1 MKQKI
6 AVMLIMIMTVTIMF
20 SSFAYAEADKK
31 VGIKIEFDKKAYV
44 KGETAA
50 ATLTLTGL
58 SDEKEAG
65 LKLGAFETH
74 LKFDTNQLSYLSENS
89 GFDDGLFKTASSQD
103 LTKEFQVTTDYN
115 DIIVIA
121 FAYKPG
127 LSLDGVD
134 TNGNLKIGT
143 VKFTI
148 NDNASDKV
156 SDKIEIGFDESEKTY
171 VTELVQPDLSS
182 RFDITVP
189 QEDSTADIKNV
200 IAENASAT
208 FANNTVKGSIN
219 IRLSKGQ
226 GAILIAQLFDT
237 STGLTKGTVV
247 KPNLTAGTVVKPN
260 LTASANIN
268 DITFNNISD
277 KTNLMVKYYLWE
289 SFANMKALTTIQPI
303 EVQ

>member
-6 AVMLIMIMTVTIMF
+6 AVMLIMIMMATIMF
-20 SSFAYAEADKK
+20 SSFAYAEADNK
-31 VGIKIEFDKKAYV
+31 VGIKIEFDKKSYV
-44 KGETAA
+44 KGETAV
-50 ATLTLTGL
+50 ATLALTGL
-58 SDEKEAG
+58 SDEKDAG

-89 GFDDGLFKTASSQD
+89 GFDDGLFKTAASQD

-127 LSLDGVD
+127 LSLNSVD

-148 NDNASDKV
+148 NDNK

-182 RFDITVP
+182 KFDITVP

-200 IAENASAT
+200 IAENASAKFET
-208 FANNTVKGSIN
+208 DKVTASIN

-226 GAILIAQLFDT
+226 GAILIAQLYDNA
-237 STGLTKGTVV
+237 TGLTKGTVV
-247 KPNLTAGTVVKPN
+247 MPN

-268 DITFNNISD
+268 DITFNNILD
-277 KTNLMVKYYLWE
+277 KTNLTVKYYLWE

-303 EVQ
+303 AVQ

>member
-6 AVMLIMIMTVTIMF
+6 AVMLIMIMTATIMF

-58 SDEKEAG
+58 SDEKDAG

-74 LKFDTNQLSYLSENS
+74 LKFDKTKLTYKASVFETDLFS
-89 GFDDGLFKTASSQD
+89 GTESDK
-103 LTKEFQVTTDYN
+103 LTKEFQPTKDYAN
-115 DIIVIA
+115 VILVA
-121 FAYKPG
+121 FAYESG
-127 LSLDGVD
+127 ISLNSVD

-148 NDNASDKV
+148 NDKV

-182 RFDITVP
+182 KFDITVP

-200 IAENASAT
+200 IAENASAKFET
-208 FANNTVKGSIN
+208 NNTVKGSIN

-226 GAILIAQLFDT
+226 DAILIAQLYDKA
-237 STGLTKGTVV
+237 TGLTK
-247 KPNLTAGTVVKPN
+247 GTVVKPN

-277 KTNLMVKYYLWE
+277 KTNLTVKYYLWE
-289 SFANMKALTTIQPI
+289 SFANMKALTTIQST

>member
-6 AVMLIMIMTVTIMF
+6 AVMLIMIMTATIMF
-20 SSFAYAEADKK
+20 SSFAYAEADNK

-89 GFDDGLFKTASSQD
+89 GFADGLFKTASSQD

-148 NDNASDKV
+148 NDNV
-156 SDKIEIGFDESEKTY
+156 SKIEIGFDESEKTY

-182 RFDITVP
+182 KFDITVP

-200 IAENASAT
+200 IAENATAKFET
-208 FANNTVKGSIN
+208 DKVTASIN

-226 GAILIAQLFDT
+226 GAILIAQLYDT

-247 KPNLTAGTVVKPN
+247 KPNLMD
-260 LTASANIN
+260 SANIN

-277 KTNLMVKYYLWE
+277 KTNLTVKYYLWE

>member
-6 AVMLIMIMTVTIMF
+6 AVMLIMIMTATIMF
-20 SSFAYAEADKK
+20 SSFAYAEADNK

-74 LKFDTNQLSYLSENS
+74 LKFYTNQLSYLSENS
-89 GFDDGLFKTASSQD
+89 GFADELFKTASSQD

-148 NDNASDKV
+148 NDNV
-156 SDKIEIGFDESEKTY
+156 SKIEIGFDESEKTY

-182 RFDITVP
+182 KFDITVP

-200 IAENASAT
+200 IAENATAT
-208 FANNTVKGSIN
+208 FANNTVTGSIN

-226 GAILIAQLFDT
+226 GAILIAQLYDT

-247 KPNLTAGTVVKPN
+247 NPN

-268 DITFNNISD
+268 DITFNNISG
-277 KTNLMVKYYLWE
+277 KTNLTVKYYLWE

>member
-6 AVMLIMIMTVTIMF
+6 AVMLIMIMTATIMF
-20 SSFAYAEADKK
+20 SSFAYAEADNK

-89 GFDDGLFKTASSQD
+89 GFADGLFKTASSQD

-127 LSLDGVD
+127 LLLDGVD

-148 NDNASDKV
+148 NDNV

-171 VTELVQPDLSS
+171 VTELVKPDLSS
-182 RFDITVP
+182 KFDITVP

-208 FANNTVKGSIN
+208 FANNTVTGSIN

-226 GAILIAQLFDT
+226 GAILIAQLYDT

-247 KPNLTAGTVVKPN
+247 KPNLTS
-260 LTASANIN
+260 SANIN

-277 KTNLMVKYYLWE
+277 KTNLTVKYYLWE

-303 EVQ
+303 KVQ

>member
-6 AVMLIMIMTVTIMF
+6 AVMLIMIMTATIMF
-20 SSFAYAEADKK
+20 SSFAYAEADNK

-65 LKLGAFETH
+65 RKLGAFETH
-74 LKFDTNQLSYLSENS
+74 LKFDKTKLTYKASVFETDLFS
-89 GFDDGLFKTASSQD
+89 GTESDK
-103 LTKEFQVTTDYN
+103 LTKEFQPTKDYAN
-115 DIIVIA
+115 VILVA
-121 FAYKPG
+121 FAYESG
-127 LSLDGVD
+127 ISLNSVD

-148 NDNASDKV
+148 NDKV

-182 RFDITVP
+182 KFDITVP

-226 GAILIAQLFDT
+226 GAILIAQLYDT

-247 KPNLTAGTVVKPN
+247 NPN

-277 KTNLMVKYYLWE
+277 KTNLTVKYYLWE

>member
-89 GFDDGLFKTASSQD
+89 GFADGLFKTASSQD

-148 NDNASDKV
+148 NDKV
-156 SDKIEIGFDESEKTY
+156 SDKIEIGFEESEKTY

-182 RFDITVP
+182 KFDITVP

-208 FANNTVKGSIN
+208 FANNTVTGSIN

-226 GAILIAQLFDT
+226 GAILIAQLYDT

-247 KPNLTAGTVVKPN
+247 KPNLK
-260 LTASANIN
+260 ASANIN

-277 KTNLMVKYYLWE
+277 KTNLTVKYYLWE

>member
-6 AVMLIMIMTVTIMF
+6 AVMLIMIMTATIMF
-20 SSFAYAEADKK
+20 SSFAYAEADNN

-44 KGETAA
+44 KGEMAA

-58 SDEKEAG
+58 SDEKDAG

-89 GFDDGLFKTASSQD
+89 GFADGLFKAVASQD

-121 FAYKPG
+121 FAYKQG

-134 TNGNLKIGT
+134 ANGNLKIGT
-143 VKFTI
+143 VTFTI
-148 NDNASDKV
+148 NDNV
-156 SDKIEIGFDESEKTY
+156 SDKIEIGFQESADTY

-182 RFDITVP
+182 KFDITVP

-208 FANNTVKGSIN
+208 FANNTVTGSIN

-226 GAILIAQLFDT
+226 GAILIAQLYDKA
-237 STGLTKGTVV
+237 TGLTKGTVV
-247 KPNLTAGTVVKPN
+247 KPNLTAST
-260 LTASANIN
+260 TIN
-268 DITFNNISD
+268 EITFNKISD
-277 KTNLMVKYYLWE
+277 KKNLTVKYYLWE

>member
-1 MKQKI
+1 MKHKI
-6 AVMLIMIMTVTIMF
+6 AVMLIMIMTVTMIF
-20 SSFAYAEADKK
+20 SSFAYAEADNK

-89 GFDDGLFKTASSQD
+89 GFADGLFKAVASQD

-121 FAYKPG
+121 FAYKQG

-143 VKFTI
+143 VTFTI
-148 NDNASDKV
+148 KDTD
-156 SDKIEIGFDESEKTY
+156 SDKIEIGFQESADTY

-189 QEDSTADIKNV
+189 HKDSTADIKNV
-200 IAENASAT
+200 IAENASAKFET
-208 FANNTVKGSIN
+208 DKVTASID
-219 IRLSKGQ
+219 IRLSNGQ
-226 GAILIAQLFDT
+226 GAILIAQLYDKA
-237 STGLTKGTVV
+237 TGLTKGTVV
-247 KPNLTAGTVVKPN
+247 KPNLTA
-260 LTASANIN
+260 LENIN

-277 KTNLMVKYYLWE
+277 KTNLTVKYYLWE

>member
-1 MKQKI
+1 MKHKI
-6 AVMLIMIMTVTIMF
+6 AVMLIMIMTVTMMF
-20 SSFAYAEADKK
+20 SSFAYAEADNK

-74 LKFDTNQLSYLSENS
+74 LKFYTNQLSYLSENS
-89 GFDDGLFKTASSQD
+89 GFADGLFKTASSQD

-148 NDNASDKV
+148 NDNV

-182 RFDITVP
+182 KFDITVP

-226 GAILIAQLFDT
+226 GAILIAQLYDKA
-237 STGLTKGTVV
+237 TGLTK
-247 KPNLTAGTVVKPN
+247 GTVVKPN

-277 KTNLMVKYYLWE
+277 KTNLTVKYYLWE

-303 EVQ
+303 KVQ

>member
-6 AVMLIMIMTVTIMF
+6 AVMLIMIMTVTMMF
-20 SSFAYAEADKK
+20 SSFAYAEADNK

-89 GFDDGLFKTASSQD
+89 GFADGLFKTASSQD

-143 VKFTI
+143 VTFTI
-148 NDNASDKV
+148 NDNV

-182 RFDITVP
+182 KFDITVP

-200 IAENASAT
+200 IAENATAT
-208 FANNTVKGSIN
+208 FVNNTVTGSIN

-226 GAILIAQLFDT
+226 GAILIAQLYDT

-247 KPNLTAGTVVKPN
+247 NPN

-277 KTNLMVKYYLWE
+277 KTNLTVKYYLWK

>member
-6 AVMLIMIMTVTIMF
+6 AVMLIMIMTATIMF
-20 SSFAYAEADKK
+20 SSFAYAEADNK

-58 SDEKEAG
+58 SDEKDAG
-65 LKLGAFETH
+65 RQLGAFETH

-89 GFDDGLFKTASSQD
+89 GFDDGLFKTAASQD

-148 NDNASDKV
+148 NDNV
-156 SDKIEIGFDESEKTY
+156 SDKIKIGFDESEKTY
-171 VTELVQPDLSS
+171 VTELVQPDISS
-182 RFDITVP
+182 KFDITVP

-200 IAENASAT
+200 IAEKASAT
-208 FANNTVKGSIN
+208 FANNTVTGSIN

-226 GAILIAQLFDT
+226 GAILLAQLYDNA
-237 STGLTKGTVV
+237 TGLTKGTVV
-247 KPNLTAGTVVKPN
+247 MPN

-277 KTNLMVKYYLWE
+277 KTNLTVKYYLWE

>member
-6 AVMLIMIMTVTIMF
+6 AVMLIMIMTATIMF
-20 SSFAYAEADKK
+20 SSFAYAEADNK

-58 SDEKEAG
+58 SDEKDAG
-65 LKLGAFETH
+65 RQLGAFETH

-89 GFDDGLFKTASSQD
+89 GFADGLFKTASSKD

-148 NDNASDKV
+148 NDNV
-156 SDKIEIGFDESEKTY
+156 SKIEIGFDESEKTY

-182 RFDITVP
+182 KFDITVP

-200 IAENASAT
+200 IAENATAT
-208 FANNTVKGSIN
+208 FANNTVTGSIN

-226 GAILIAQLFDT
+226 GAILIAQLYDT

-247 KPNLTAGTVVKPN
+247 NPN

-268 DITFNNISD
+268 DITFNNISG
-277 KTNLMVKYYLWE
+277 KTNLTVKYYLWE

>member
-6 AVMLIMIMTVTIMF
+6 AVMLIMIMTATIMF
-20 SSFAYAEADKK
+20 SSFAYAEADNK

-89 GFDDGLFKTASSQD
+89 GFADGLFKTASSQD

-148 NDNASDKV
+148 NDNV
-156 SDKIEIGFDESEKTY
+156 SDKIEIEFDESEKSY

-182 RFDITVP
+182 KFDITVP

-200 IAENASAT
+200 IAENASAKFET
-208 FANNTVKGSIN
+208 DEVTASIN

-226 GAILIAQLFDT
+226 GAILIAQL
-237 STGLTKGTVV
+237 
-247 KPNLTAGTVVKPN
+247 
-260 LTASANIN
+260 
-268 DITFNNISD
+268 
-277 KTNLMVKYYLWE
+277 
-289 SFANMKALTTIQPI
+289 
-303 EVQ
+303 

>member
-6 AVMLIMIMTVTIMF
+6 AVMLIMIMTATIMF
-20 SSFAYAEADKK
+20 SSFAYAEADNK

-58 SDEKEAG
+58 SDEKDAG
-65 LKLGAFETH
+65 RQLGAFETH
-74 LKFDTNQLSYLSENS
+74 LKFDKTKLTYKASVFETDLFS
-89 GFDDGLFKTASSQD
+89 GTKSDK
-103 LTKEFQVTTDYN
+103 LTKEFQPTKDYAN
-115 DIIVIA
+115 VILVA
-121 FAYKPG
+121 FAYESG
-127 LSLDGVD
+127 ISLNSVD

-148 NDNASDKV
+148 NDNV

-182 RFDITVP
+182 KFDITVP

-208 FANNTVKGSIN
+208 FADNTVTGSIN
-219 IRLSKGQ
+219 IRLSKEQ
-226 GAILIAQLFDT
+226 GAILIAQLYDNA
-237 STGLTKGTVV
+237 TGLTKGTVV
-247 KPNLTAGTVVKPN
+247 IPNP
-260 LTASANIN
+260 TASANIN

-277 KTNLMVKYYLWE
+277 KTNLTVKYYLWE

>member
-1 MKQKI
+1 MKHKI
-6 AVMLIMIMTVTIMF
+6 AVMLIMIMTVTMMF
-20 SSFAYAEADKK
+20 SSFAYAEADNK

-58 SDEKEAG
+58 SDENEAG

-89 GFDDGLFKTASSQD
+89 GFDDRLFKTASSQD

-148 NDNASDKV
+148 NDNV

-182 RFDITVP
+182 KFDITVP

-200 IAENASAT
+200 IAENASAKFET
-208 FANNTVKGSIN
+208 DEVTASIN

-226 GAILIAQLFDT
+226 GAILIAQLYDT

-247 KPNLTAGTVVKPN
+247 KPNLTD
-260 LTASANIN
+260 SANIS

-277 KTNLMVKYYLWE
+277 KTNLTVKYYLWE

>member
-6 AVMLIMIMTVTIMF
+6 AVMLIMIMTATIMF
-20 SSFAYAEADKK
+20 SSFAYAEADNK

-58 SDEKEAG
+58 SDEKDAG

-89 GFDDGLFKTASSQD
+89 GFDDGLFKTAASQD

-134 TNGNLKIGT
+134 TNGTLKIGT

-148 NDNASDKV
+148 NDNV

-182 RFDITVP
+182 KFDITVP

-208 FANNTVKGSIN
+208 FADNTVTGSIN
-219 IRLSKGQ
+219 IRLSKVQ
-226 GAILIAQLFDT
+226 GAILIAQLYDT
-237 STGLTKGTVV
+237 STGLTK
-247 KPNLTAGTVVKPN
+247 GTVVKPN

-268 DITFNNISD
+268 DITFYNISD
-277 KTNLMVKYYLWE
+277 KTNLTVKYYLWE

-303 EVQ
+303 AVQ

>member
-6 AVMLIMIMTVTIMF
+6 AVMLIMIMTVTMIF
-20 SSFAYAEADKK
+20 SSFAYAADDS
-31 VGIKIEFDKKAYV
+31 VGIKVEFDKTAYV
-44 KGETAA
+44 KGETAT

-58 SDEKEAG
+58 SDEKDAG

-74 LKFDTNQLSYLSENS
+74 LKFDTTKLTYES
-89 GFDDGLFKTASSQD
+89 GEFDASLFGGIAD
-103 LTKEFQVTTDYN
+103 AELTKVFQMTTDHN
-115 DIIVIA
+115 NIIVIA
-121 FAYKPG
+121 FEEQKNG
-127 LSLDGVD
+127 ISLDGVD

-143 VKFTI
+143 VTFTI
-148 NDNASDKV
+148 IKDTVSDKI
-156 SDKIEIGFDESEKTY
+156 DKIEIGFQESADTY

-208 FANNTVKGSIN
+208 FANNTVTGSIN

-226 GAILIAQLFDT
+226 GAIFIAQLYDKA
-237 STGLTKGTVV
+237 TGLTK
-247 KPNLTAGTVVKPN
+247 GTVVKPN

-268 DITFNNISD
+268 DITNDITFNNISD
-277 KTNLMVKYYLWE
+277 KANLTVKYYLWE

>member
-6 AVMLIMIMTVTIMF
+6 AVMLIMIMTETIMF
-20 SSFAYAEADKK
+20 SSFAYAEADNK

-58 SDEKEAG
+58 SDEKDAG
-65 LKLGAFETH
+65 RQLGAFETH
-74 LKFDTNQLSYLSENS
+74 LKFDKTKLTYKASFFETDLFS
-89 GFDDGLFKTASSQD
+89 GTKSDK
-103 LTKEFQVTTDYN
+103 LTKEFQPTKDYAN
-115 DIIVIA
+115 VILVA
-121 FAYKPG
+121 FAYESG
-127 LSLDGVD
+127 ISLNSVD

-148 NDNASDKV
+148 NDNV

-182 RFDITVP
+182 KFDITVP

-208 FANNTVKGSIN
+208 FADNTVTGSIN

-226 GAILIAQLFDT
+226 GAILIAQLYDT

-247 KPNLTAGTVVKPN
+247 NPN

-277 KTNLMVKYYLWE
+277 KTNLTVKYYLWE

>member
-6 AVMLIMIMTVTIMF
+6 AVMLIMIMMATIMF
-20 SSFAYAEADKK
+20 SSFAYAEADNK
-31 VGIKIEFDKKAYV
+31 VGIKIEFDKKSYV
-44 KGETAA
+44 KGETAV
-50 ATLTLTGL
+50 ATLALTGL
-58 SDEKEAG
+58 SDEKDAG

-115 DIIVIA
+115 DIIVIV

-148 NDNASDKV
+148 NDNV
-156 SDKIEIGFDESEKTY
+156 SDKIKIGFDESEKTY
-171 VTELVQPDLSS
+171 VTELVQPDISS
-182 RFDITVP
+182 KFDITVP

-200 IAENASAT
+200 IAEKASAT
-208 FANNTVKGSIN
+208 FANNTVTGSIN

-226 GAILIAQLFDT
+226 GAILIAQLYDNA
-237 STGLTKGTVV
+237 TGLTKGTVV
-247 KPNLTAGTVVKPN
+247 IPN

-277 KTNLMVKYYLWE
+277 KTNLTVKYYLWE

-303 EVQ
+303 AVQ

>member
-1 MKQKI
+1 MKHKI
-6 AVMLIMIMTVTIMF
+6 AVMLIMIMTVTMIF
-20 SSFAYAEADKK
+20 SSFAYAEADNK

-58 SDEKEAG
+58 SDEKDAG
-65 LKLGAFETH
+65 RQLGAFETH

-89 GFDDGLFKTASSQD
+89 GFADGLFITASSKD

-143 VKFTI
+143 VTFTI
-148 NDNASDKV
+148 NDNV

-182 RFDITVP
+182 KFDITVP

-226 GAILIAQLFDT
+226 VAILIAQLYDKA
-237 STGLTKGTVV
+237 TGLTK
-247 KPNLTAGTVVKPN
+247 GTVVKPN

-268 DITFNNISD
+268 DIKFNNISD
-277 KTNLMVKYYLWE
+277 KTNLTVKYYLWE

-303 EVQ
+303 KVQ

>member
-6 AVMLIMIMTVTIMF
+6 AVMLIMIMTATIIF
-20 SSFAYAEADKK
+20 SSFAYAEADNK

-58 SDEKEAG
+58 SDEKDAG

-74 LKFDTNQLSYLSENS
+74 LKFYTNQLSYLSENS
-89 GFDDGLFKTASSQD
+89 GFADGLFKTTSSQD

-148 NDNASDKV
+148 NDNV
-156 SDKIEIGFDESEKTY
+156 SNKIEIGFDESEKTY

-182 RFDITVP
+182 KFDITVP

-208 FANNTVKGSIN
+208 FANNTVTGSIN

-226 GAILIAQLFDT
+226 GAILIAQLYDT
-237 STGLTKGTVV
+237 STGLTK
-247 KPNLTAGTVVKPN
+247 GTVVKPN

-268 DITFNNISD
+268 DITFNNISN
-277 KTNLMVKYYLWE
+277 KTNLTVKYYLWE

>member
-6 AVMLIMIMTVTIMF
+6 AVMLIMIMTATIMF

-74 LKFDTNQLSYLSENS
+74 LKFYTNQLSYLSENS
-89 GFDDGLFKTASSQD
+89 GFADGLFKTASSQD

-148 NDNASDKV
+148 NDKV
-156 SDKIEIGFDESEKTY
+156 SDKIEIGFEESEKTY

-182 RFDITVP
+182 KFDITVP

-208 FANNTVKGSIN
+208 FANNTVTGSIN

-226 GAILIAQLFDT
+226 GAILIAQLYDT
-237 STGLTKGTVV
+237 STGLTK
-247 KPNLTAGTVVKPN
+247 GTVVKPN

-277 KTNLMVKYYLWE
+277 KTNLTVKYYLWE

>member
-6 AVMLIMIMTVTIMF
+6 AVMLIMIMMATIMF
-20 SSFAYAEADKK
+20 SSFAYAEADNK
-31 VGIKIEFDKKAYV
+31 VGIKIEFDKKSYV
-44 KGETAA
+44 KGETAV

-58 SDEKEAG
+58 SDEKDAG

-89 GFDDGLFKTASSQD
+89 GFDDGLFKTAASQD

-115 DIIVIA
+115 DIIVIV

-148 NDNASDKV
+148 NDNV
-156 SDKIEIGFDESEKTY
+156 SDKIKIGFDESEKTY
-171 VTELVQPDLSS
+171 VTELVQPDISS
-182 RFDITVP
+182 KFDITVP

-208 FANNTVKGSIN
+208 FANNTVTGSIN

-226 GAILIAQLFDT
+226 GAILLAQLYDNA
-237 STGLTKGTVV
+237 TGLTKGTVV
-247 KPNLTAGTVVKPN
+247 MPN

-268 DITFNNISD
+268 DITFNNILD
-277 KTNLMVKYYLWE
+277 KTNLTVKYYLWE

>member
-6 AVMLIMIMTVTIMF
+6 AVMLIMIMMATIMF
-20 SSFAYAEADKK
+20 SSFAYAEADNK
-31 VGIKIEFDKKAYV
+31 VGIKIEFDKKSYV
-44 KGETAA
+44 KGETAV
-50 ATLTLTGL
+50 ATLALTGL
-58 SDEKEAG
+58 SDEKDAG

-89 GFDDGLFKTASSQD
+89 GFDDGLFKTAASQD

-134 TNGNLKIGT
+134 TNGTLKIGT

-148 NDNASDKV
+148 NDNV

-182 RFDITVP
+182 KFDITVP

-200 IAENASAT
+200 IAEKASAT
-208 FANNTVKGSIN
+208 FANNTVTGSIN

-226 GAILIAQLFDT
+226 GAILLAQLYDNA
-237 STGLTKGTVV
+237 TGLTKGTVV
-247 KPNLTAGTVVKPN
+247 MPN

-277 KTNLMVKYYLWE
+277 KTNLTVKYYLWE

>member
-1 MKQKI
+1 MKHKI
-6 AVMLIMIMTVTIMF
+6 AVMLIMIMTVTMIF
-20 SSFAYAEADKK
+20 SSFAYAEADNK

-58 SDEKEAG
+58 SDEKDAG
-65 LKLGAFETH
+65 RQLGAFETH
-74 LKFDTNQLSYLSENS
+74 LKFDTNQLSYLSKNS
-89 GFDDGLFKTASSQD
+89 GFVDGLFKTASSQD

-148 NDNASDKV
+148 NDKV

-182 RFDITVP
+182 KFDITVP

-200 IAENASAT
+200 IAENASAKFET
-208 FANNTVKGSIN
+208 NNTVKGSIN

-226 GAILIAQLFDT
+226 DAILIAQLYDKA
-237 STGLTKGTVV
+237 TGLTK
-247 KPNLTAGTVVKPN
+247 GTVVKPN

-277 KTNLMVKYYLWE
+277 KTNLTVKYYLWE
-289 SFANMKALTTIQPI
+289 SFANMKALTTIQPT

>member
-1 MKQKI
+1 MP
-6 AVMLIMIMTVTIMF
+6 
-20 SSFAYAEADKK
+20 
-31 VGIKIEFDKKAYV
+31 
-44 KGETAA
+44 TAA
-50 ATLTLTGL
+50 AMKYFIFLILIATGMWVYMHQYCRGGRPRPPDHTNKRRKLCGML
-58 SDEKEAG
+58 STPK
-65 LKLGAFETH
+65 
-74 LKFDTNQLSYLSENS
+74 
-89 GFDDGLFKTASSQD
+89 
-103 LTKEFQVTTDYN
+103 
-115 DIIVIA
+115 
-121 FAYKPG
+121 
-127 LSLDGVD
+127 
-134 TNGNLKIGT
+134 NL
-143 VKFTI
+143 
-148 NDNASDKV
+148 
-156 SDKIEIGFDESEKTY
+156 EKTEVFCFCESVSGIKTEY

-182 RFDITVP
+182 KFDITVP

-226 GAILIAQLFDT
+226 GAILIAQLYDT

-247 KPNLTAGTVVKPN
+247 NPN

-277 KTNLMVKYYLWE
+277 KTNLTVKYYLWE

>member
-6 AVMLIMIMTVTIMF
+6 AVMLIMIMTATIMF
-20 SSFAYAEADKK
+20 SSFAYAEADNK

-74 LKFDTNQLSYLSENS
+74 LKFDTTKLTYKASVFETDL
-89 GFDDGLFKTASSQD
+89 FDGTDGGK
-103 LTKEFQVTTDYN
+103 LTKEFQPTKDYAN
-115 DIIVIA
+115 VILAA
-121 FAYKPG
+121 FAYESG
-127 LSLDGVD
+127 ISLDGVD

-148 NDNASDKV
+148 NDNK

-182 RFDITVP
+182 KFDITVP

-200 IAENASAT
+200 IAENASAKFET
-208 FANNTVKGSIN
+208 DKVTASIN

-226 GAILIAQLFDT
+226 GAILIAQLYDT
-237 STGLTKGTVV
+237 STGLTK
-247 KPNLTAGTVVKPN
+247 GTVVKPN

-277 KTNLMVKYYLWE
+277 KTNLTVKYYLWE
-289 SFANMKALTTIQPI
+289 SFANMKALTTIQPAA
-303 EVQ
+303 VQ

>member
-6 AVMLIMIMTVTIMF
+6 AVMLIMIMTATIMF
-20 SSFAYAEADKK
+20 SSFAYAEADNK

-58 SDEKEAG
+58 SDEKDAG

-89 GFDDGLFKTASSQD
+89 GFANGLFKTASSQD

-148 NDNASDKV
+148 NDKV
-156 SDKIEIGFDESEKTY
+156 SDKIEIGFEESEKTY

-182 RFDITVP
+182 KFDITVP

-208 FANNTVKGSIN
+208 FANNTVTGSIN

-226 GAILIAQLFDT
+226 GAILIAQLSDT
-237 STGLTKGTVV
+237 STGLTK
-247 KPNLTAGTVVKPN
+247 GTVVKPN

-268 DITFNNISD
+268 DITFNNISE
-277 KTNLMVKYYLWE
+277 TNLTVKYYLWE

>member
-6 AVMLIMIMTVTIMF
+6 AVMLIMIMTATIMF
-20 SSFAYAEADKK
+20 SSFAYAEADNK

-58 SDEKEAG
+58 SDEKDAG

-89 GFDDGLFKTASSQD
+89 GFDDGLFKTAASQD

-121 FAYKPG
+121 FAFAYKPG

-143 VKFTI
+143 AKFTI
-148 NDNASDKV
+148 NDNV
-156 SDKIEIGFDESEKTY
+156 SDKIKIGFDESEKTY
-171 VTELVQPDLSS
+171 VTELVQPDISS
-182 RFDITVP
+182 KFDITVP

-200 IAENASAT
+200 IAEKASAT
-208 FANNTVKGSIN
+208 FANNTVTGSIN

-226 GAILIAQLFDT
+226 GAILIAQLYDNA
-237 STGLTKGTVV
+237 TGLTKGTVV
-247 KPNLTAGTVVKPN
+247 IPN

-277 KTNLMVKYYLWE
+277 KTNLTVKYYLWE

-303 EVQ
+303 DVQ

>member
-89 GFDDGLFKTASSQD
+89 GFADGLFKTASSQD

-148 NDNASDKV
+148 NDNV
-156 SDKIEIGFDESEKTY
+156 SKIEIGFDESEKTY

-182 RFDITVP
+182 KFDITVP

-200 IAENASAT
+200 IAENATAKFET
-208 FANNTVKGSIN
+208 DKVTASIN

-226 GAILIAQLFDT
+226 GAILIAQLYDT

-247 KPNLTAGTVVKPN
+247 KPNLMD
-260 LTASANIN
+260 SANIN

-277 KTNLMVKYYLWE
+277 KTNLTVKYYLWE
-289 SFANMKALTTIQPI
+289 SFANMKTLTTIQPI

>member
-6 AVMLIMIMTVTIMF
+6 AVMLIMIMTATIMF
-20 SSFAYAEADKK
+20 SSFAYAADDS
-31 VGIKIEFDKKAYV
+31 VGIKVEFDKTAYV
-44 KGETAA
+44 KGETAT

-58 SDEKEAG
+58 SGAKQDG

-74 LKFDTNQLSYLSENS
+74 LKFDTTKLTYKASVFETDLFS
-89 GFDDGLFKTASSQD
+89 GTESDK
-103 LTKEFQVTTDYN
+103 LTKEFQPTKDYA
-115 DIIVIA
+115 DVILAA
-121 FAYKPG
+121 FAYESG
-127 LSLDGVD
+127 ISLDGVD

-148 NDNASDKV
+148 KDTDSDKI
-156 SDKIEIGFDESEKTY
+156 DKIEIGFEESEATY
-171 VTELVQPDLSS
+171 VTELVQPNLSS
-182 RFDITVP
+182 RFNITVP
-189 QEDSTADIKNV
+189 KEDSTADIKNV

-226 GAILIAQLFDT
+226 GAILIAQLYDKA
-237 STGLTKGTVV
+237 TGLTKGTVV
-247 KPNLTAGTVVKPN
+247 KPNLTA
-260 LTASANIN
+260 SENIN

-277 KTNLMVKYYLWE
+277 KTNLTVKYYLWE
-289 SFANMKALTTIQPI
+289 SFANMKALTTIQPT

>member
-6 AVMLIMIMTVTIMF
+6 AVMLIMIMTATIMF
-20 SSFAYAEADKK
+20 SSFAYADAYNKD
-31 VGIKIEFDKKAYV
+31 GIKIVIDKKSYV
-44 KGETAA
+44 KGETAE

-89 GFDDGLFKTASSQD
+89 GFADGLFKTASSQD

-143 VKFTI
+143 VTFTI
-148 NDNASDKV
+148 NDNV

-182 RFDITVP
+182 KFDITVP

-208 FANNTVKGSIN
+208 FANNTVTGSIN

-226 GAILIAQLFDT
+226 GAILIAQLYDT

-247 KPNLTAGTVVKPN
+247 KPNLMD
-260 LTASANIN
+260 SANIN

-277 KTNLMVKYYLWE
+277 KTNLTVKYYLWE

>member
-6 AVMLIMIMTVTIMF
+6 AVMLIMIMTVTMIF
-20 SSFAYAEADKK
+20 SSFAYAADNS
-31 VGIKIEFDKKAYV
+31 VGIKVEFDKKAYV

-89 GFDDGLFKTASSQD
+89 GFADGLFKTAASQD

-127 LSLDGVD
+127 LSLEGVD
-134 TNGNLKIGT
+134 TKGNLKIGT
-143 VKFTI
+143 VTFMI
-148 NDNASDKV
+148 NDNV
-156 SDKIEIGFDESEKTY
+156 SDKIEIGFQESADTY

-182 RFDITVP
+182 KFDISVP
-189 QEDSTADIKNV
+189 KEDSTADIKNV
-200 IAENASAT
+200 IAENASAKFET
-208 FANNTVKGSIN
+208 DKVTASIN

-226 GAILIAQLFDT
+226 GAILIAQLYDKA
-237 STGLTKGTVV
+237 TGLTKGTVV
-247 KPNLTAGTVVKPN
+247 KPNLTA
-260 LTASANIN
+260 SENIN

-289 SFANMKALTTIQPI
+289 SFANMKALTTIQPT